1 MRHASVTTTEKYYV
15 GIQSD
20 ETSALLAGLMASG
33 VAQGEHSPKKV
44 NGEVNE
50 TKKGSRV
57 IGNPLFF
64 NVSAGTRTQDLRI
77 KSPARAFER
86 SSNMVQMLIF
96 VWSQKTTL
104 GKWMAFPSR
113 LSW

>member
-1 MRHASVTTTEKYYV
+1 MVLKELMRHASVTTTEKYYV

-77 KSPARAFER
+77 KSPLLYQLSYAHKCRCLRR
-86 SSNMVQMLIF
+86 S
-96 VWSQKTTL
+96 
-104 GKWMAFPSR
+104 
-113 LSW
+113 